1 MISLKK
7 ENKLLT
13 INQLLTKEL
22 GVFMF
27 KQISNANPTAFENMF
42 IKNESNY
49 KTRNKSIFIPKR
61 CQSTICQ
68 QTIAYRAPANW
79 MGIPCSIKE
88 KKLSVSAFSSY
99 LTSYLLN
106 K

>member
-1 MISLKK
+1 M
-7 ENKLLT
+7 LT

-49 KTRNKSIFIPKR
+49 KTRNKSILFKNVVNVQFVNKQLHIEPQLIGLAFLAHLKKR
-61 CQSTICQ
+61 S
-68 QTIAYRAPANW
+68 
-79 MGIPCSIKE
+79 
-88 KKLSVSAFSSY
+88 F
-99 LTSYLLN
+99 LLVLFPPI
-106 K
+106 